1 MIMVYEVDDDISMR
15 TARRWWRTRCFVY
28 CVSGMDMQEDRHDGH
43 LWSINDP
50 ESSKSVISWSPLDEE
65 SYADLRMR
73 MMVNVDDSDE
83 CHWFMPKMSMK
94 NRKLLML
101 KLMLNIPMSMA
112 MMMLLVPLIRTGGL
126 GVPTSGSHDC
136 LEHWAP
142 LTFVTLMEL
151 LPLQHFPALLHSVS
165 FPRSWIGSDVGSS
178 VAQSCKMSQI
188 WQIYLCKNIEK
199 LG

>member
-1 MIMVYEVDDDISMR
+1 
-15 TARRWWRTRCFVY
+15 
-28 CVSGMDMQEDRHDGH
+28 
-43 LWSINDP
+43 
-50 ESSKSVISWSPLDEE
+50 
-65 SYADLRMR
+65 
-73 MMVNVDDSDE
+73 
-83 CHWFMPKMSMK
+83 
-94 NRKLLML
+94 
-101 KLMLNIPMSMA
+101 MLNIPMSMA

-178 VAQSCKMSQI
+178 AGASVGAGEHWDSDSPERLHFPRASPCCP
-188 WQIYLCKNIEK
+188 YLALAWIKDTAGSSMLFYLLLSMYRFKWTCRADSFLPLASAVSETFLQVLEQPQQTNHPDSHQLSVKLEK
-199 LG
+199 RKLSV